1 MSARNSEPCF
11 ALPAL
16 SRLPAATDG
25 RAAAPLGPGKREAK
39 GKEPER
45 GEDRGGQG
53 F

>member
-16 SRLPAATDG
+16 EPPPGGDG
-25 RAAAPLGPGKREAK
+25 RPRSGAPGAGKREVK